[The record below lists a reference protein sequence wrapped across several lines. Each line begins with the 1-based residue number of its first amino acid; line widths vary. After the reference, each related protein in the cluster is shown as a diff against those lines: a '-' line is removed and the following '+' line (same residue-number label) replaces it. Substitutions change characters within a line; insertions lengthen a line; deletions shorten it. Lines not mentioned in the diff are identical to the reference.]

1 MTRINTGGTRA
12 GGTRGRVWL
21 FLAIAFWL
29 ACTLL
34 SSSAFGGTVSP
45 HEESEARSD
54 DDAEGTTG
62 EWIPTLLFEK
72 LDLLI
77 RQFKLTS
84 AEIVIA
90 TGASLR
96 TVEERRKK
104 LKGRRK
110 DRDTPN
116 AKFDQSVDCIYSI
129 ASMLD
134 KRYSIEP
141 ANVRAWLIGRS
152 AYLEEQRPADLLR
165 EGEFDLVREAAIA
178 YATGETPTEFLEGRD
193 PLPRATSAVRV

>member
-1 MTRINTGGTRA
+1 MTSIKT
-12 GGTRGRVWL
+12 GTRGRVWL
-21 FLAIAFWL
+21 FLVIALWL

-34 SSSAFGGTVSP
+34 SSSAFGGAVSP

-54 DDAEGTTG
+54 EDAEGSRKTTRG
-62 EWIPTLLFEK
+62 RIPTLLFEK

-77 RQFKLTS
+77 RHFKLTS
-84 AEIVIA
+84 AEIAIA
-90 TGASLR
+90 TGSSLR

-116 AKFDQSVDCIYSI
+116 AKFDQSIDCIYSI

-141 ANVRAWLIGRS
+141 ANARAWLIGRS

-178 YATGETPTEFLEGRD
+178 YATGETPAEFLEGRD
-193 PLPRATSAVRV
+193 SLPRATSAVRV